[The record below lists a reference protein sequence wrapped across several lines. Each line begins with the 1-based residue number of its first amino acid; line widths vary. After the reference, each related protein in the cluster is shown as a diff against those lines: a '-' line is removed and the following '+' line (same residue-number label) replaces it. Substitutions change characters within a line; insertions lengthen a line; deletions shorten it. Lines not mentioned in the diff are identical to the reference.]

1 MMRKF
6 RTEAIFTAVSFLL
19 IANLAC
25 NLSTPRGPITQNP
38 SVATA
43 VETANGSQVTVT
55 TNAAPAEP
63 TGIGEGASTE
73 SPSSVNGNSS
83 EPAGSGSSVNSDGD
97 VTASVSI
104 KNGSATYNGQITFPG
119 KDTSDEIYI
128 KPVDFDSTKTSGNLN
143 FTLTCSGRGKAKVNY
158 KGGAITSGSPG
169 CGETWT
175 AYVIVGSP
183 DSHITIHLDATGQ
196 IDWTLSVTGS

>member
-1 MMRKF
+1 MRKF

-19 IANLAC
+19 IASLAC
-25 NLSTPRGPITQNP
+25 NLSTPRGPVTPNP
-38 SVATA
+38 PAATA
-43 VETANGSQVTVT
+43 IETAGGSQGTGAT
-55 TNAAPAEP
+55 SEEP
-63 TGIGEGASTE
+63 TQPAAT
-73 SPSSVNGNSS
+73 S
-83 EPAGSGSSVNSDGD
+83 EPAATESESPTNGSNPGSGLPVTSDDITDNVSV
-97 VTASVSI
+97 
-104 KNGSATYNGQITFPG
+104 KNGSASYEGQITFPG